1 MGARR
6 GAAAIASPLSAFK
19 KREGDRPSN
28 RRVASADGAVLNCKS
43 PSFSPNSESERDVT
57 LHSIFKQAHSSAR
70 VTFFTTPHSQT
81 SQQYHSRGS
90 RQGVRSIERINI
102 PGDRPTCSSLAFY
115 PLLPP
120 LFKSMHATCLS
131 RPLQELARELPHRHG
146 SPNQQ
151 SMNEQRRSYPNP
163 AEYSVVGNG
172 PI

>member
-102 PGDRPTCSSLAFY
+102 PGDLLAARSLFIRFFLPSLNQCTPRVSLA
-115 PLLPP
+115 PSRTRALTPP
-120 LFKSMHATCLS
+120 STWYAESAIIERTTAVLS
-131 RPLQELARELPHRHG
+131 
-146 SPNQQ
+146 
-151 SMNEQRRSYPNP
+151 
-163 AEYSVVGNG
+163 
-172 PI
+172 